1 MFGVRWSGK
10 SALSQLSLD
19 PFYLID
25 HNLSPSFAPVFT
37 ALGYKV
43 TSVKESF
50 PNHVRV
56 PDEEIIDW
64 LAARGRQNA
73 VWVTAD
79 EDAKKTHAKLILAR
93 GISVM
98 WVFRPK
104 KGLSGL
110 QELQLLSLVIE
121 HVTDLVAATT
131 NPIYLQASMNSRRPK
146 LERLISDLSAP
157 KLVFQRIP
165 LPK

>member
-1 MFGVRWSGK
+1 M
-10 SALSQLSLD
+10 SQLSLD

-25 HNLSPSFAPVFT
+25 HNLSPSYAPVFT

-43 TSVKESF
+43 TSVRESF
-50 PNHVRV
+50 PRRIRV

-93 GISVM
+93 NISVM
-98 WVFRPK
+98 WIFRPK

-121 HVTDLVAATT
+121 HVTVLVAGTA
-131 NPIYLQASMNSRRPK
+131 NPIYLQASLNGRRPK
-146 LERLISDLSAP
+146 LEQLISDLAAP
-157 KLVFQRIP
+157 KLVFHRIP